1 MVFRNNKA
9 HLPVAFEDG
18 AKFHRLEPNSTVQYT
33 VEGEIKNKKIEKR
46 RPTTVVTGPG
56 GGPGDIKK
64 KGAGL
69 KKNTRTERIQPS
81 VFTAKE
87 VSYPSTLLSIA
98 SEVLNVAALFTET
111 CN

>member
-18 AKFHRLEPNSTVQYT
+18 AKFHRLEPNSKYT

-56 GGPGDIKK
+56 GGPGDTFKK
-64 KGAGL
+64 FHTIPSL
-69 KKNTRTERIQPS
+69 FEPS
-81 VFTAKE
+81 VEA
-87 VSYPSTLLSIA
+87 
-98 SEVLNVAALFTET
+98 
-111 CN
+111 